1 MGCEKKV
8 SCRGDLCPFKLSA
21 TYLQL
26 FQTFV
31 FASGG
36 LVRPVDEG
44 RRPVTSRLNQT
55 EKIVIS
61 IVTYGMAIL
70 AVILLFV
77 SGFRPAGLVFAALAV
92 PLTLV
97 ATGLKLRGG
106 IILALATGAIAVPF
120 LILELHETGL
130 FLAFMAMSLVIGGG
144 IGFANQHR
152 ETRKER
158 WRRAK
163 TLDDRFDDQI
173 FEGALNIIH
182 FIDKNGTILKRNEA
196 SRSVIAY
203 PTKRTL
209 QLSEYVH
216 PDDIDQMKAELLR
229 LFERGEIRDVKLR
242 FISQDRNTIPV
253 ELRAT
258 RVNER
263 VGVMDAS
270 DVRRQVELERRLME
284 TEARYRYL
292 IEEAVDTLDSG
303 IIISDKKQQVVWAN
317 ETIGQFFGIERERLI
332 GIDTR
337 RAFDRYVNVFEDS
350 QELRRRVEQA
360 IKTHERIDP
369 YTCRVR
375 PSMGREE
382 RILEYRSIPIETER
396 YKGGRIEHYI
406 DITKIKQLEEGLL
419 ENTRKLEK
427 SNEKLEQ
434 FSHVVSHDLKEPART
449 VEAFSGF
456 LIEDYHDKLDEE
468 GLDYLQRMKKA
479 AGRMRELINDLLN
492 LSSIHMDRASFERVN
507 VQKVLGEVKDDL
519 QMRLRGVNLQ
529 IDDDMPAVRGSRI
542 RIAELLSNLITN
554 AIKYNDKALPT
565 LHVGWLRGS
574 KKAGMCTFFV
584 QDNGIGIE
592 ERYQERIFAIFQ
604 KLNPREDYE
613 GTGAGLAICK
623 RIVEEHKGEIWVE
636 SEVGKG
642 STFYFII
649 PKADAKREVES
660 DA

>member
-1 MGCEKKV
+1 M
-8 SCRGDLCPFKLSA
+8 
-21 TYLQL
+21 
-26 FQTFV
+26 
-31 FASGG
+31 
-36 LVRPVDEG
+36 
-44 RRPVTSRLNQT
+44 TSRLNQT

-77 SGFRPAGLVFAALAV
+77 SGFRSAGLVFAAFAV
-92 PLTLV
+92 PLAIV
-97 ATGLKLRGG
+97 ATALKLRGA
-106 IILALATGAIAVPF
+106 ILLALATSAAAVPF
-120 LILELHETGL
+120 LILELRETGL
-130 FLAFMAMSLVIGGG
+130 FFAFLAMALVIGGG
-144 IGFANQHR
+144 IGFANQRR
-152 ETRKER
+152 EVRKER
-158 WRRAK
+158 WRHSK

-173 FEGALNIIH
+173 FEGALNILH
-182 FIDKNGTILKRNEA
+182 FIDKDGTTLKRNEA
-196 SRSVIAY
+196 SRSVLGY

-229 LFERGEIRDVKLR
+229 LFERGEVRDVKVR
-242 FISQDRNTIPV
+242 FISQDRHIIPV

-258 RVNER
+258 RVTER
-263 VGVMDAS
+263 VSIMEAS
-270 DVRRQVELERRLME
+270 DLRRQVELQRQLME

-317 ETIGQFFGIERERLI
+317 KTVGEFFGIDRDRLI
-332 GIDTR
+332 GIDIH

-350 QELRRRVEQA
+350 QELRARVEEA
-360 IKTHERIDP
+360 ISTRERIDP
-369 YTCRVR
+369 YTCHVR

-382 RILEYRSIPIETER
+382 RVLEYRSIPIETER

-419 ENTRKLEK
+419 EKTKKLEK

-456 LIEDYHDKLDEE
+456 LLEDYQDKLDEE
-468 GLDYLQRMKKA
+468 GVDYLQRMNKA
-479 AGRMRELINDLLN
+479 SGRMRELINDLLKF
-492 LSSIHMDRASFERVN
+492 SSIHMDRGSFERVN
-507 VQKVLGEVKDDL
+507 VQKVLEELKDDL
-519 QMRLRGVNLQ
+519 EMRLRGVNLQ
-529 IDDDMPAVRGSRI
+529 IDDDMPAVRGNRI
-542 RIAELLSNLITN
+542 PISELFSNLITN

-565 LHVGWLRGS
+565 VHVGWVRDS
-574 KKAGMCTFFV
+574 KKNGMCTFFV

-592 ERYQERIFAIFQ
+592 ERYQERIFGIFE

-623 RIVEEHKGEIWVE
+623 RIVEEHKGSIWVE

-642 STFYFII
+642 STFYFTI
-649 PKADAKREVES
+649 PRADARREVELN
-660 DA
+660 A